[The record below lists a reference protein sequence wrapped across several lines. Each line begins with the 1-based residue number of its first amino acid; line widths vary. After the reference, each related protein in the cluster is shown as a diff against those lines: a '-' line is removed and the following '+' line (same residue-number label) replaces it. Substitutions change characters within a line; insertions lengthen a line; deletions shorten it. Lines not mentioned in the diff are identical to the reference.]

1 MKGKGFSGIV
11 FALSILG
18 GIGISAARFAPF
30 LFLILALETA
40 FVVQMPCCRNFETV
54 WEFVLFCG
62 TMVPVH
68 LFWLYPVAFDIYGSE
83 IRNDAYGMAYVFL
96 ITFCVFS
103 AELLAV
109 LLFVRRIV
117 KRKRRK
123 DKEYRRKK

>member
-18 GIGISAARFAPF
+18 GIGTSAVRFVPF

-68 LFWLYPVAFDIYGSE
+68 LFWLYPVAVDLYGS
-83 IRNDAYGMAYVFL
+83 NDAYGMAYVFL

-103 AELLAV
+103 AEMLTA
-109 LLFVRRIV
+109 LLFVRKMV
-117 KRKRRK
+117 KMKKRRIK
-123 DKEYRRKK
+123 RAQKNK

>member
-18 GIGISAARFAPF
+18 GIGVAAVRFMPF

-40 FVVQMPCCRNFETV
+40 FVLQMPCCRNFETV

-68 LFWLYPVAFDIYGSE
+68 LFWIYPAAVDFAGVE
-83 IRNDAYGMAYVFL
+83 MGGDAYEMAYVFL
-96 ITFCVFS
+96 ITFSIFS
-103 AELLAV
+103 AEMLIT
-109 LLFVRRIV
+109 LLFVRKIV
-117 KRKRRK
+117 KRKNRK
-123 DKEYRRKK
+123 RQRV